1 MTTSQAGIDAAYATE
16 INSCS
21 FNADAGLRINSR
33 PQSFCSTVEVQ
44 GDVTINANL
53 SVAAVGTFGTA
64 IVVAGQTFRPQ
75 LVLIPGLG
83 FINILVSDLTPVA
96 GPGFAPPG
104 TLTSTNLDGDFYDLA
119 IDSEKDSTDL
129 GSPIFLTRD

>member
-1 MTTSQAGIDAAYATE
+1 MTTQAGIDAAYATE

-21 FNADAGLRINSR
+21 FNADAGTRVRSR
-33 PQSFCSTVEVQ
+33 AQSFCSTVEVQ

-53 SVAAVGTFGTA
+53 NVAAVGTFGTA

-75 LVLIPGLG
+75 LVLIPGIG
-83 FINILVSDLTPVA
+83 FISLLVNDTTPVS

-104 TLTSTNLDGDFYDLA
+104 TLVSTNLDGVFYDLA
-119 IDSEKDSTDL
+119 VDSEKDSTDL

>member
-1 MTTSQAGIDAAYATE
+1 MTTQAGIDAAYATE

-21 FNADAGLRINSR
+21 FNADSGTRIRSR
-33 PQSFCSTVEVQ
+33 PQSFCDTVEVQ

-75 LVLIPGLG
+75 TVLIPGLG
-83 FINILVSDLTPVA
+83 FINILVSDSTPVA
-96 GPGFAPPG
+96 GPGYVPPG
-104 TLTSTNLDGDFYDLA
+104 AIVTTSLDGQSYDLA
-119 IDSEKDSTDL
+119 IDSEKESTDL
-129 GSPIFLTRD
+129 GSPIFLTKG